1 LFERLEKENEQ
12 ISVKHATLKNL
23 TNIKESGTNLLEDL
37 ENKIKAR
44 DAEVYD
50 LRFKHE
56 KEMASMGTQVTNLEQ
71 ILTMKILNV
80 KSLEDRNNQLNDN
93 NRQLEILNKMDAA
106 DGETEHNQQ
115 TKNLRASIT
124 NLQDDLR
131 NLKDQNRLLDEK
143 LKKEKTVAKTLES
156 EKNKLEV
163 KMTQIDAENKFRE
176 QNVYA
181 EEKRLKEENEKLL
194 MQLHEMQDIR
204 LARGGG
210 QG

>member
-1 LFERLEKENEQ
+1 
-12 ISVKHATLKNL
+12 
-23 TNIKESGTNLLEDL
+23 
-37 ENKIKAR
+37 
-44 DAEVYD
+44 
-50 LRFKHE
+50 
-56 KEMASMGTQVTNLEQ
+56 
-71 ILTMKILNV
+71 
-80 KSLEDRNNQLNDN
+80 
-93 NRQLEILNKMDAA
+93 
-106 DGETEHNQQ
+106 
-115 TKNLRASIT
+115 
-124 NLQDDLR
+124 
-131 NLKDQNRLLDEK
+131 LDEK

>member
-1 LFERLEKENEQ
+1 LDKDNAHTAG
-12 ISVKHATLKNL
+12 KHATLKNL

-56 KEMASMGTQVTNLEQ
+56 KEMAAMGTQVSNLEQ

-106 DGETEHNQQ
+106 EGETEHNQQ

-124 NLQDDLR
+124 N
-131 NLKDQNRLLDEK
+131 
-143 LKKEKTVAKTLES
+143 
-156 EKNKLEV
+156 
-163 KMTQIDAENKFRE
+163 
-176 QNVYA
+176 
-181 EEKRLKEENEKLL
+181 
-194 MQLHEMQDIR
+194 
-204 LARGGG
+204 
-210 QG
+210 